1 MAEQYGTLAKTL
13 KGNYIAR
20 VEKLG
25 SETDESVALFKD
37 VCENKRKAAYDSAV
51 KHLGKAAPVAA
62 HLLMALTDMG
72 GAIYRMVYGKQK
84 TIDVANEA
92 GCKDAATCMQVA
104 AVTKFEALVEMEK
117 LYQTFLAKGL
127 INAQEFADISC
138 HGIHTLDAGYIKP
151 LSEKKAKLEGEMGEA
166 AKKLAPLKEERQ
178 KLANFIDSLEERR
191 GTTIAALE
199 EDGGP
204 LPFEYTGSDFESR
217 ALSEARKELTGIDK
231 SLAPLEEEHAKL
243 DMQYEELG
251 KKLDLLNEERADL
264 VCLRKNL
271 IRIRE
276 DNYGHLNAAGSKA
289 IADSSAG
296 VSLDADEAWVD
307 AEIEKLFGPKPA

>member
-25 SETDESVALFKD
+25 SETDEAVALYKD
-37 VCENKRKAAYDSAV
+37 ACENKRKASYGAGV
-51 KHLGKAAPVAA
+51 KHLGKASAAAP
-62 HLLMALTDMG
+62 LLMALTDMG
-72 GAIYRMVYGKQK
+72 GALYRMVHGKQK
-84 TIDVANEA
+84 TIEVAKEG
-92 GCKDAATCMQVA
+92 GCKDAVTCMQVA
-104 AVTKFEALVEMEK
+104 AATKFEAIVEMEE

-127 INAQEFADISC
+127 ISAQEFADISC

-151 LSEKKAKLEGEMGEA
+151 LSEKKAKLEGEVGEVV
-166 AKKLAPLKEERQ
+166 KKLAPLRGERRR
-178 KLANFIDSLEERR
+178 LANFMDSLEERI

-199 EDGGP
+199 EDGGS
-204 LPFEYTGSDFESR
+204 LPFEYTGNDFESR
-217 ALSEARKELTGIDK
+217 ALSEARKELTGTDK
-231 SLAPLEEEHAKL
+231 SLAPLEEEHANL

-264 VCLRKNL
+264 VRLRKNL

>member
-25 SETDESVALFKD
+25 SETDEAVALFKD
-37 VCENKRKAAYDSAV
+37 VCENKRKAAYGAGV

-62 HLLMALTDMG
+62 PILMALTDMG
-72 GAIYRMVYGKQK
+72 GVLYRMVYGKQK

-104 AVTKFEALVEMEK
+104 AATKFEAIVKMEE

-127 INAQEFADISC
+127 LSAQEFADISC

-151 LSEKKAKLEGEMGEA
+151 LSEKKAKLENDIVEA
-166 AKKLAPLKEERQ
+166 ASRLAPLENEKRR
-178 KLANFIDSLEERR
+178 LADFIDSLEERI

-204 LPFEYTGSDFESR
+204 LPLEYTGSDFESR
-217 ALSEARKELTGIDK
+217 ALSEAKKELTGLNN
-231 SLAPLEEEHAKL
+231 SLAPLEEEKAEL
-243 DMQYEELG
+243 DMHYEELG

-276 DNYGHLNAAGSKA
+276 DNYGYLNNVGSKA

-307 AEIEKLFGPKPA
+307 AEIEKLFSPKPA